1 MAEAVHIRV
10 DFSEAVSSKKDLL
23 SCQLDLLK
31 ITKNL
36 KNYKKFR
43 KKELANRA
51 KMKTKLKSVATDIK
65 HLRENM
71 PKTSSAEKEKKEAKV
86 EIQKKVEKG
95 KLESELKDI
104 RERLEH
110 LAEASA

>member
-1 MAEAVHIRV
+1 MAEAVHIKV

-31 ITKNL
+31 IAKNL
-36 KNYKKFR
+36 KNYKKLR
-43 KKELANRA
+43 KKELMNRA
-51 KMKTKLKSVATDIK
+51 KMKTKLKSVAANIK

-71 PKTSSAEKEKKEAKV
+71 PKTSAAEKEKKEAKIQ
-86 EIQKKVEKG
+86 IQKKVEKG